1 MALTE
6 KVRLLLIAKGFG
18 PLYASHEA
26 VWRGLAN
33 DARELIS
40 PHIANQEPTIDD
52 IKQVFL
58 PVVELQQDF
67 REFMRLHPKLTQKYW
82 ASHFT
87 DYALHMVYN
96 PHLNLQGDEQ

>member
-6 KVRLLLIAKGFG
+6 KVRLLLESKGFA
-18 PLYASHEA
+18 PLYADHEQI
-26 VWRGLAN
+26 WRDLAN

-40 PHIANQEPTIDD
+40 PHVASQEPTIDD

-58 PVVELQQDF
+58 PVVELQRHF
-67 REFMRLHPKLTQKYW
+67 RGFMRANPRLTQRYW

-96 PHLNLQGDEQ
+96 PHLNLQGEE